1 MLPCP
6 TLVPTEETGAVA
18 REASVSGVASVV
30 DMLGKVRIAMD
41 ASAGTS
47 GCRGVSRAM
56 RFVVGD
62 SAAEG
67 GGLGR
72 LPSRKRRSGFG
83 TGVGGVRGIDGSD
96 FGNTTC
102 RARVPEYLNR

>member
-1 MLPCP
+1 
-6 TLVPTEETGAVA
+6 
-18 REASVSGVASVV
+18 
-30 DMLGKVRIAMD
+30 
-41 ASAGTS
+41 
-47 GCRGVSRAM
+47 M

-62 SAAEG
+62 SATEG

-72 LPSRKRRSGFG
+72 LPSLKRRSGFG

>member
-6 TLVPTEETGAVA
+6 TLVPAEETGAVA
-18 REASVSGVASVV
+18 RKASVSGVAVVASV
-30 DMLGKVRIAMD
+30 LGKVRIAMD
-41 ASAGTS
+41 ALEGTS
-47 GCRGVSRAM
+47 GCRGVSRVM

-72 LPSRKRRSGFG
+72 LPSRKRLSGFG
-83 TGVGGVRGIDGSD
+83 TGVGGVHGIDGSD

>member
-6 TLVPTEETGAVA
+6 TLVPAEETGAVA
-18 REASVSGVASVV
+18 RKASVSGVAVV
-30 DMLGKVRIAMD
+30 AGVLGKVRIAMD
-41 ASAGTS
+41 ALEGTS
-47 GCRGVSRAM
+47 GCLGVSRIM

-62 SAAEG
+62 SATEG

-83 TGVGGVRGIDGSD
+83 TGVGGVHGIDGSD

>member
-1 MLPCP
+1 M
-6 TLVPTEETGAVA
+6 
-18 REASVSGVASVV
+18 SGGIKSHA
-30 DMLGKVRIAMD
+30 LR
-41 ASAGTS
+41 
-47 GCRGVSRAM
+47 RW
-56 RFVVGD
+56 D
-62 SAAEG
+62 SATE

-72 LPSRKRRSGFG
+72 LPSLKRRSGFG

>member
-6 TLVPTEETGAVA
+6 TLVPAEETGAVA
-18 REASVSGVASVV
+18 RKASVSGVAVV
-30 DMLGKVRIAMD
+30 AGVLGKVRIAMD
-41 ASAGTS
+41 ALEGTS
-47 GCRGVSRAM
+47 GCLGVSRIM

>member
-6 TLVPTEETGAVA
+6 TLVPAEETGAVA
-18 REASVSGVASVV
+18 RKASVSGVAVV
-30 DMLGKVRIAMD
+30 AGVLGKVRIAMD
-41 ASAGTS
+41 ALEGTS
-47 GCRGVSRAM
+47 GCLGVSRIM

-83 TGVGGVRGIDGSD
+83 TGVGGVHGIDGSD

>member
-6 TLVPTEETGAVA
+6 TLVPAEETGAVA
-18 REASVSGVASVV
+18 REASVSGVAIVV
-30 DMLGKVRIAMD
+30 DMLGKVRISMD

-62 SAAEG
+62 SATE

-72 LPSRKRRSGFG
+72 LPSLKLRSGFG

>member
-1 MLPCP
+1 
-6 TLVPTEETGAVA
+6 
-18 REASVSGVASVV
+18 
-30 DMLGKVRIAMD
+30 MLGGIKSHALRRW
-41 ASAGTS
+41 G
-47 GCRGVSRAM
+47 SRH
-56 RFVVGD
+56 R
-62 SAAEG
+62 
-67 GGLGR
+67 GLGR